1 MRDDSIPWLAIDADH
16 DTVAEQIFEI
26 RGGIYEPGRVSPGQR

>member
-16 DTVAEQIFEI
+16 DTVAEQIFEVCG
-26 RGGIYEPGRVSPGQR
+26 RIYKSGRVSPRQR